1 MELQALL
8 ELNLHTFTSDVEEI
22 TDQALK
28 EEKMEIA
35 LSKLEEMWSAI
46 VFVSSPYKEGSDV
59 LLLAIS
65 EEDFELCV
73 ATLCFP
79 VFICYCMLCCDCVF
93 LLFGTIS
100 SMALCVCLTVARSI
114 S

>member
-79 VFICYCMLCCDCVF
+79 VFLLIARVVVTF
-93 LLFGTIS
+93 LLCTLS
-100 SMALCVCLTVARSI
+100 STLCDYLTVARCI